1 MRAVTAAFIASAVC
15 VIALTMN
22 VFIEDTL
29 VPTTAGLTQAPMPR
43 HRAAS
48 DAPPTLEGARFAA
61 LTGLTLQAPP
71 ALSGTPPPDT
81 ETPSPLPL
89 RLLGTLVAQEPV
101 WSLASVQIRDS
112 ARPKSLMVGDSV
124 LEAKVI
130 AIERT
135 RLLLEREGHREVVAL
150 GAPQVAPTP
159 ARALT
164 QPEGLAP
171 SGSKLGQGIRA
182 LSENAYEIPRQE
194 LSDALGHLNELAVE
208 ARLMPAFQDGQA
220 VGFKVSAIRPD
231 SFYTRL
237 GLQNGDVL
245 RRINGFDLNSPEKLL
260 ELYAKLRDSPHLEL
274 DVVRGGASVRKVYDV
289 R

>member
-1 MRAVTAAFIASAVC
+1 MTGAFIASAAWVM
-15 VIALTMN
+15 ALTMN
-22 VFIEDTL
+22 VFVEDA
-29 VPTTAGLTQAPMPR
+29 VMPTTAGQTQARVR
-43 HRAAS
+43 HHP
-48 DAPPTLEGARFAA
+48 APAEDVPSLENARFAA
-61 LTGLTLQAPP
+61 LTGLTLHDAP
-71 ALSGTPPPDT
+71 TPP
-81 ETPSPLPL
+81 ETASADNVPPSPLPL

-101 WSLASVQIRDS
+101 WSLASVQVQDS
-112 ARPKSLMVGDSV
+112 TRPKSLMVGDSV

-135 RLLLEREGHREVVAL
+135 RLLLERDGRREVVAL
-150 GAPQVAPTP
+150 GTPQVASTP
-159 ARALT
+159 ARAMTL
-164 QPEGLAP
+164 PEGPGP
-171 SGSKLGQGIRA
+171 SGSKLGRGIRA

-194 LSDALGHLNELAVE
+194 LSDALGHLNDLAVE

-245 RRINGFDLNSPEKLL
+245 RRINGFDLNSPETLL
-260 ELYAKLRDSPHLEL
+260 ELYAKLRDTPHLEL
-274 DVVRGGASVRKVYDV
+274 DVVRGGSSVRKVYDV